1 MTQVE
6 DFIGTLHVIAASDAP
21 LDRQKEAVREVLGR
35 MLREAQQMLG
45 GDQNRVRSWIVN
57 LKLELTR
64 HPLQPRTDRFADLL
78 DHARALVAGWLR
90 EN

>member
-1 MTQVE
+1 
-6 DFIGTLHVIAASDAP
+6 
-21 LDRQKEAVREVLGR
+21 
-35 MLREAQQMLG
+35 MLG
-45 GDQNRVRSWIVN
+45 GEQNRVRSWIAN

-64 HPLQPRTDRFADLL
+64 HPRTDRFADLL